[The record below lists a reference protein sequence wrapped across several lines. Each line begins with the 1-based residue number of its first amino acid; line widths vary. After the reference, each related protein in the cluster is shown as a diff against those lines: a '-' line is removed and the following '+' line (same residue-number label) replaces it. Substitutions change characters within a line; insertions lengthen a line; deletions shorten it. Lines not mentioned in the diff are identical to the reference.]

1 MNLNNI
7 NLYNTDYLT
16 NTLNINCEEINTS
29 TITNDEFNS
38 LAGIRTDVT
47 IQTQID
53 GITVGT
59 GIVGPMGPTGP
70 VGSIGLQGPR
80 GDTGYTG
87 QQGIQGNKGDTG
99 WTGIQGPQ
107 GIQGIQGVQGIQGN
121 KGDTGWTGYTGP
133 QGPAGT
139 NGQDGLGQ
147 EGLWIMAYKMTNV
160 NLAGANV
167 ATNMI
172 YETYSGNGISVDASH
187 NSRIVFSRSG
197 TYNIQFSAQF
207 TKSNAGN
214 NDVDIWFRKN
224 GVDIANSNTRVTLIG
239 VGALAYPSWNIVL
252 ELVANDYIEIVW
264 ETDDINVVCLAT
276 LGLTPDRPNVPSITV
291 TAQNVAYVSSG
302 AQGPAGPA
310 GQGLVWKSTY
320 TANVIYNK
328 NDVVYYNG
336 GSYICLN
343 DNTVN
348 FLPTLTQY
356 WNVMTI
362 FFNWKGNYSSGTQYN
377 MFDCVYYNGSSYIAI
392 MSNINSTP
400 STSSA
405 VWNIIAAQG
414 EQGPKG
420 DKGDKGDKGND
431 GADGSDGADGADG
444 SGGGGGV
451 LDIAGLAIAVADA
464 LGIAALSAAVASL
477 SASVVIL
484 QAQMVAMETSV
495 TTLTTKTQNITS
507 AIPSQTTMTGAI
519 RLQSGITTNITLDPA
534 GDSSFYS
541 KIMAYNG
548 VETTNITANNNCYVA
563 ENLTAYG
570 SSIILG
576 SPTQLGSIVL
586 NGYVSMPLMDNF
598 FGFSVSNGFMN
609 QGV

>member
-1 MNLNNI
+1 
-7 NLYNTDYLT
+7 
-16 NTLNINCEEINTS
+16 
-29 TITNDEFNS
+29 
-38 LAGIRTDVT
+38 
-47 IQTQID
+47 
-53 GITVGT
+53 
-59 GIVGPMGPTGP
+59 
-70 VGSIGLQGPR
+70 
-80 GDTGYTG
+80 
-87 QQGIQGNKGDTG
+87 
-99 WTGIQGPQ
+99 
-107 GIQGIQGVQGIQGN
+107 
-121 KGDTGWTGYTGP
+121 
-133 QGPAGT
+133 
-139 NGQDGLGQ
+139 
-147 EGLWIMAYKMTNV
+147 
-160 NLAGANV
+160 
-167 ATNMI
+167 
-172 YETYSGNGISVDASH
+172 
-187 NSRIVFSRSG
+187 
-197 TYNIQFSAQF
+197 
-207 TKSNAGN
+207 
-214 NDVDIWFRKN
+214 
-224 GVDIANSNTRVTLIG
+224 
-239 VGALAYPSWNIVL
+239 
-252 ELVANDYIEIVW
+252 
-264 ETDDINVVCLAT
+264 
-276 LGLTPDRPNVPSITV
+276 
-291 TAQNVAYVSSG
+291 
-302 AQGPAGPA
+302 
-310 GQGLVWKSTY
+310 
-320 TANVIYNK
+320 
-328 NDVVYYNG
+328 
-336 GSYICLN
+336 
-343 DNTVN
+343 
-348 FLPTLTQY
+348 
-356 WNVMTI
+356 
-362 FFNWKGNYSSGTQYN
+362 
-377 MFDCVYYNGSSYIAI
+377 